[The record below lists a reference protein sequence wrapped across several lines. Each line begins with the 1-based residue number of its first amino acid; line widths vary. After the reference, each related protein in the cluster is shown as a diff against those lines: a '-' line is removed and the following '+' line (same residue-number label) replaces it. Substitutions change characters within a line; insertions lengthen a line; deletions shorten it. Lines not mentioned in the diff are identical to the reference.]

1 MKVLLTG
8 SAGFIGFHVSK
19 ALIERGYQVIGLDS
33 LNAYYDVNLKIAR
46 LKQLGIDLKKKSNKK
61 YFNSDKFSNFKFF
74 KIDLSNTED
83 VNNFFKNTDLD
94 SVCNLA
100 AQAGVRYSL
109 EDPYSYINSNI
120 TGFLNILENCK
131 IHKIKNLSFA
141 SSSSVYGL
149 NDKYPLRTDGNTDHP
164 ISLYAST
171 KKSNELMAH
180 TYSHLYGIKSTGLRF
195 FTVYG
200 PWGRPDM
207 ALFKFVKAALN
218 NEEIEIY
225 NNGKMIR
232 DFTYIDDIVKGV
244 LKVIENPAEENID
257 WKKDGSKS
265 NSSSAPFRIYN
276 IGNSNPI
283 NLLDFIEEL
292 EKKLELKIK
301 KRMVGMQPGDVE
313 KTFADVSDLHTD
325 LNYRPTIEFKEGI
338 SNFVDWYKE
347 YYSKI

>member
-1 MKVLLTG
+1 
-8 SAGFIGFHVSK
+8 
-19 ALIERGYQVIGLDS
+19 
-33 LNAYYDVNLKIAR
+33 
-46 LKQLGIDLKKKSNKK
+46 
-61 YFNSDKFSNFKFF
+61 
-74 KIDLSNTED
+74 
-83 VNNFFKNTDLD
+83 
-94 SVCNLA
+94 
-100 AQAGVRYSL
+100 
-109 EDPYSYINSNI
+109 
-120 TGFLNILENCK
+120 
-131 IHKIKNLSFA
+131 
-141 SSSSVYGL
+141 
-149 NDKYPLRTDGNTDHP
+149 
-164 ISLYAST
+164 
-171 KKSNELMAH
+171 MAH

-276 IGNSNPI
+276 IGNSNPV

-292 EKKLELKIK
+292 EKKLDLKIK

-313 KTFADVSDLHTD
+313 KTFADVSDLHND
-325 LNYRPTIEFKEGI
+325 LNYRPTIAFKEGI

-347 YYSKI
+347 YYSEI